1 MKNYPLVARLG
12 RFGRWYI
19 TTTEHSEL
27 AWTGARWTTHD
38 RGLSTKTTQV
48 CNFTTEDEAED
59 YIDSLMG
66 PSIYTLASPHLQ
78 LP

>member
-1 MKNYPLVARLG
+1 MKTYPLVAKQG

-19 TTTEHSEL
+19 TTTGHPDL

-38 RGLSTKTTQV
+38 RGLSTGAAQV

-66 PSIYTLASPHLQ
+66 PTVYTLAAPHLQ